1 MQRRNTSQRQIVFE
15 SLAVL
20 GHATTESLISYIKNN
35 YDAISLATIYRN
47 IGILLEE
54 KRSDGFGCKIR
65 MYWKPSNRR
74 IFTLSVKRAVELK
87 MSKPMA

>member
-35 YDAISLATIYRN
+35 YDSRGLPVLRN
-47 IGILLEE
+47 L
-54 KRSDGFGCKIR
+54 R
-65 MYWKPSNRR
+65 
-74 IFTLSVKRAVELK
+74 
-87 MSKPMA
+87 

>member
-47 IGILLEE
+47 ICILLEE
-54 KRSDGFGCKIR
+54 KKI
-65 MYWKPSNRR
+65 
-74 IFTLSVKRAVELK
+74 
-87 MSKPMA
+87 